1 MPPVTKQQL
10 RSRRSTIDILLVDD
24 SAEFTRVLAH
34 CLLREGHTVGI
45 SPSSIHAIRVLEA
58 RAHLVVVTDLSMP
71 GPDGCSLLNV
81 VERRWPLTRRI
92 LLTAYADAHLV
103 SHTPQ
108 AHRVVD
114 KSVTL
119 SRILEIIEEELERA
133 PAR

>member
-1 MPPVTKQQL
+1 VRIL
-10 RSRRSTIDILLVDD
+10 SR
-24 SAEFTRVLAH
+24 
-34 CLLREGHTVGI
+34 CLIREGRTVGV

-71 GPDGCSLLNV
+71 GPDGSSLLNV
-81 VERRWPLTRRI
+81 IERRWPLTRRI
-92 LLTAYADAHLV
+92 LLTAFADAHLV
-103 SHTPQ
+103 ANTPQ

-119 SRILEIIEEELERA
+119 SRIIEIIEEELSLA